1 MPHVNAANVF
11 PLPSLACL
19 STTQTATRAVPQGL
33 RHSGQNAAWGDLSTF
48 VTGKSYKNAQT
59 SPDYTTDALSLAC
72 ALRRCALEDMGKD
85 VDLPVFDQLPCPCPS
100 AWPCGALLPADRP

>member
-1 MPHVNAANVF
+1 MQQSMQAMPSHYRL
-11 PLPSLACL
+11 LPVPRAPDSHASGATGTETLRSKCSLD
-19 STTQTATRAVPQGL
+19 
-33 RHSGQNAAWGDLSTF
+33 DLSTF

-59 SPDYTTDALSLAC
+59 SPEYTTDALSLAC
-72 ALRRCALEDMGKD
+72 ALRRRALEDMGKD